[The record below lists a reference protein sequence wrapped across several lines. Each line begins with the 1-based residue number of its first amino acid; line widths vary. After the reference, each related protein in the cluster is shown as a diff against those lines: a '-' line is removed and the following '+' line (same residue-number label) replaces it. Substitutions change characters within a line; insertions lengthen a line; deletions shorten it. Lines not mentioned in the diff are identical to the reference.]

1 MTVLWRLLHIS
12 FGLQT
17 PNGANISQCA
27 LIRVNRPAKSPVA
40 TVTLF
45 GQHGQQDFD
54 LRDFSQLYKLFEAV
68 INSEFALMQKRMQC
82 LSDTLCLMRMPST
95 YHQGQSSLS
104 FATMWMCL
112 YAVLPMV
119 EQNCRWLCAQK
130 CRAPLR
136 TLVRTIKD
144 RSGSSRKPS
153 NGSRKCTTPLK
164 TSFQPSKPSNLRYEL
179 IQREEIPFHFI
190 TWPRI
195 QSVTSPKDLT
205 ESLDL
210 GDFITVDGEPDSDY
224 EEFLLFVSMNWAALR
239 LIDEHVA
246 PLAKELSRLRV
257 LLSRSRRGADP
268 PFGPTSG
275 QLTHEWVGED
285 DKIHIVCRRNASDK
299 IRIWMIDAGQGRK
312 SWVIQIEKC
321 TESTRPPLLVLRK
334 KCTPLV
340 SKYVLIAPK
349 KARLT

>member
-1 MTVLWRLLHIS
+1 
-12 FGLQT
+12 
-17 PNGANISQCA
+17 
-27 LIRVNRPAKSPVA
+27 VNRPAKSPVA

-164 TSFQPSKPSNLRYEL
+164 TSFQPSKHSNLRYEL

-224 EEFLLFVSMNWAALR
+224 EELLLFVSMN
-239 LIDEHVA
+239 
-246 PLAKELSRLRV
+246 
-257 LLSRSRRGADP
+257 
-268 PFGPTSG
+268 
-275 QLTHEWVGED
+275 
-285 DKIHIVCRRNASDK
+285 
-299 IRIWMIDAGQGRK
+299 
-312 SWVIQIEKC
+312 
-321 TESTRPPLLVLRK
+321 
-334 KCTPLV
+334 
-340 SKYVLIAPK
+340 
-349 KARLT
+349 